1 MKRWM
6 MRVSGGLNILNCA
19 AGIYFT
25 AVAVRLQWHHWSQP
39 PSKHYW
45 LFFFLFFI
53 FNSALIGLLAYFG
66 VKLIKG
72 DDAAI
77 LLTSAVLLAGFM
89 SFVLGTMVFW
99 VGLPKY
105 VPFLD
110 TSADP
115 LAPQILTGYPMIG
128 LIVTLVLAIR
138 NQRGPARL

>member
-1 MKRWM
+1 MDDASPW
-6 MRVSGGLNILNCA
+6 GLEYPLLRC
-19 AGIYFT
+19 GHLLHRCCG
-25 AVAVRLQWHHWSQP
+25 AVAMAPLEP
-39 PSKHYW
+39 APSKHYW

-77 LLTSAVLLAGFM
+77 LLTSAVLLAEFM

-99 VGLPKY
+99 VGLRKY

-138 NQRGPARL
+138 NQRGAARL